1 MCESVLD
8 FNILTNEAKDMIKKR
23 IASKG
28 GNTHE

>member
-8 FNILTNEAKDMIKKR
+8 FNKLTNEENDMIKKR